1 MIRNPATNQFRAVS
15 ALRGF
20 IRWCLT
26 GTPIQNTLDDLGSLV
41 TFLKVPILNEA
52 AQFRR
57 HITRRTR
64 STSSSQQPDFENLR
78 LLLGS
83 ICLRRNK
90 SLLPFSQA
98 VECIREVK
106 FCHSERQAYHR
117 LGHTWREAIDLAVSG
132 HRSKEA
138 HQTVL
143 EALLR
148 MRIYCNNGD
157 FLGDDRADTWT
168 EPEELGSLLQ
178 QRGETVCHYCSCDV
192 LSFGN
197 IGGSSSGVITVC
209 HRVVCGDCV
218 GRYEEETRKI
228 GVCPM
233 CKVLHTL
240 PTETPNGGARQN
252 MPKNRAFPSKLK
264 TLCED
269 IERHKSE
276 SKR

>member
-1 MIRNPATNQFRAVS
+1 VIRNAGTNQFRAVS
-15 ALRGF
+15 ALRAF

-41 TFLKVPILNEA
+41 SFLKVPILNEA

-64 STSSSQQPDFENLR
+64 LASSSMQPDYENLR

-90 SLLPFSQA
+90 SLLPFSQP
-98 VECIREVK
+98 VECIEEVK
-106 FCHSERQAYHR
+106 FSHGERQAYHR
-117 LGHTWREAIDLAVSG
+117 LGSTWREAIDLAVSG
-132 HRSKEA
+132 HKSKEA

-157 FLGDDRADTWT
+157 FFGDDSADTWT

-197 IGGSSSGVITVC
+197 VADSSSGVITVC
-209 HRVVCGDCV
+209 HCVVCGDCV
-218 GRYEEETRKI
+218 GRYEEETRKEC
-228 GVCPM
+228 VCPI
-233 CKVLHTL
+233 CKALHTL
-240 PTETPNGGARQN
+240 PTKTPSGGARQYIL
-252 MPKNRAFPSKLK
+252 KNRVFPSKLK
-264 TLCED
+264 MLCED
-269 IERHKSE
+269 IERHKPE